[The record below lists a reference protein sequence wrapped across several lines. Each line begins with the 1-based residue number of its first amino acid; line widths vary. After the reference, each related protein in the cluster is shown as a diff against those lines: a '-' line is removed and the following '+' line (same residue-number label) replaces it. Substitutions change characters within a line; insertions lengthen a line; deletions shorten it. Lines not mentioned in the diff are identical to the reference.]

1 MKANNFNVINRL
13 FGTMGIVLKIPVYQR
28 NYDWTETNVRRLLDD
43 LKTVVQTKKSH
54 FIGAIVY
61 LESQNSDMGMQEFL
75 IIDGQQRITTLSIL
89 IKAVMDLCGPND
101 QQAADMSKD
110 FLTNK
115 YLPAKYRN
123 RLKPIKSDN
132 QQYEALLNND
142 LETMNH
148 RGHIYLNY
156 QVAKKT
162 FASWIKSG
170 IKPLEILNALGQLQV
185 VGINFDKED
194 DPQVIFE
201 SINSTGVALTNSDL
215 IRNFLLMDDY
225 NQDQLFDTYWIPI
238 ESLLRRNNSN
248 NDLDQFFRQYLIT
261 KKNSTITERKV
272 YFEFV
277 DLFKK
282 QRFTHENALQE
293 LRTYASFLY
302 PDGAKYFER
311 T

>member
-54 FIGAIVY
+54 FIDAIVY

-115 YLPAKYRN
+115 YLPVKYRN

-132 QQYEALLNND
+132 
-142 LETMNH
+142 
-148 RGHIYLNY
+148 
-156 QVAKKT
+156 
-162 FASWIKSG
+162 
-170 IKPLEILNALGQLQV
+170 
-185 VGINFDKED
+185 
-194 DPQVIFE
+194 
-201 SINSTGVALTNSDL
+201 
-215 IRNFLLMDDY
+215 
-225 NQDQLFDTYWIPI
+225 
-238 ESLLRRNNSN
+238 
-248 NDLDQFFRQYLIT
+248 
-261 KKNSTITERKV
+261 
-272 YFEFV
+272 
-277 DLFKK
+277 
-282 QRFTHENALQE
+282 
-293 LRTYASFLY
+293 
-302 PDGAKYFER
+302 
-311 T
+311 